1 MALVEAEELVKRF
14 GNLVAVDGISFQV
27 QEGEC
32 YGFLGPNGAG
42 KTTTMRMI
50 CCTARP
56 TAGVLRVFG
65 LDVPRHARAIKR
77 QLGVVHQA
85 VTLDD
90 ALTVRENLVVYGRYF
105 DLTWEEAR
113 RRADE
118 LLTFAELE
126 ARADDRVSKLSGGMQ
141 RRLMIARALMAN
153 PRLLVLDEPTTG
165 LDPQARHALWDRLR
179 QLKRAGVTQI
189 LTTHYMEEAEHLC
202 DRVAI
207 VDHGRIVAEGPPREL
222 VERYVG
228 REVVELQVAGDGA
241 LAGAVAEQAAGLAEG
256 FEVAGDRVF
265 LHTRDGEE
273 LLHRVRALRLPLE
286 AVVLRRATLE
296 DVFLRLTG
304 RRLRE

>member
-1 MALVEAEELVKRF
+1 VGVVQAHELVKRF
-14 GNLVAVDGISFQV
+14 GSLVAVDGISFEV
-27 QEGEC
+27 REGEC

-42 KTTTMRMI
+42 KTTTMRMV
-50 CCTARP
+50 CCTALP
-56 TAGVLRVFG
+56 TSGELRVFG
-65 LDVPRHARAIKR
+65 LDVRRHARAVKR

-105 DLTWEEAR
+105 DLSWAEAR
-113 RRADE
+113 RRAEE
-118 LLTFAELE
+118 LLAFAQLE

-165 LDPQARHALWDRLR
+165 LDPQARHAVWERLR
-179 QLKRAGVTQI
+179 QLKRKGVTQV
-189 LTTHYMEEAEHLC
+189 LTTHYMEEAEQLC

-207 VDHGRIVAEGPPREL
+207 VDRGRIVAEGPPHEL
-222 VERYVG
+222 VDRHVG
-228 REVVELQVAGDGA
+228 REVVEVQVAGDGA
-241 LAGAVAEQAAGLAEG
+241 AAASVAKRVAELAEG

-273 LLHRVRALRLPLE
+273 LVHRIRGLGLPLE

>member
-1 MALVEAEELVKRF
+1 MAVVYARDLVKRF
-14 GNLVAVDGISFQV
+14 GDLVAVNHVSFEV
-27 QEGEC
+27 REGEC

-56 TAGVLRVFG
+56 TAGILQVFG
-65 LDVPRHARAIKR
+65 LDVRRRPREVKR
-77 QLGVVHQA
+77 QMGVVHQA

-90 ALTVRENLVVYGRYF
+90 ALSVRENLVVYGRYF
-105 DLTWEEAR
+105 GLTWAEAR
-113 RRADE
+113 RRAED
-118 LLTFAELE
+118 LLAFAELE
-126 ARADDRVSKLSGGMQ
+126 TRAEDRISQLSGGLQ

-165 LDPQARHALWDRLR
+165 LDPQARHAVWERLR

-189 LTTHYMEEAEHLC
+189 VTTHYMEEAERLC

-207 VDHGRIVAEGPPREL
+207 VDHGRIVAEGRPQEL
-222 VERYVG
+222 VQGCVG
-228 REVVELQVAGDGA
+228 REVVELQVAGDGTA
-241 LAGAVAEQAAGLAEG
+241 AAEVAHRVGNLAEG
-256 FEVAGDRVF
+256 VEVAGDRVF
-265 LHTRDGEE
+265 LHTQDGEE
-273 LLHRVRALRLPLE
+273 LVQRVRTLQLPVE